1 MNKTASKPTNR
12 VALVTGVS
20 RKIGIAAEIA
30 RRLAEKGA
38 RVFATGWPAHDAEMP
53 WASDDTEGQQLAEEL
68 RSSGLDVHWEQADF
82 ADPEAPR
89 QVVEETVRRFGA
101 IDFVVAA
108 HARSSH
114 EPLSRVTAEEL
125 DRCWAI
131 NARAS
136 VLLAQAFQGQQEPPE
151 DRQQGGRRLVLFT
164 SGQHIAP
171 MGDEIA
177 YAVSKGAIHQMT
189 RSLADQLIDRGIT
202 VNCINP
208 GPVDTGYLEGDLH
221 EQVANMFPA
230 KRWGQPSDIAN
241 VVAWL
246 CSEESGWVTGQVLDI
261 EGGFRRWAQLDRFD
275 SDEERST

>member
-1 MNKTASKPTNR
+1 M
-12 VALVTGVS
+12 
-20 RKIGIAAEIA
+20 
-30 RRLAEKGA
+30 
-38 RVFATGWPAHDAEMP
+38 
-53 WASDDTEGQQLAEEL
+53 
-68 RSSGLDVHWEQADF
+68 
-82 ADPEAPR
+82 
-89 QVVEETVRRFGA
+89 
-101 IDFVVAA
+101 
-108 HARSSH
+108 
-114 EPLSRVTAEEL
+114 
-125 DRCWAI
+125 
-131 NARAS
+131 
-136 VLLAQAFQGQQEPPE
+136 
-151 DRQQGGRRLVLFT
+151 LFT